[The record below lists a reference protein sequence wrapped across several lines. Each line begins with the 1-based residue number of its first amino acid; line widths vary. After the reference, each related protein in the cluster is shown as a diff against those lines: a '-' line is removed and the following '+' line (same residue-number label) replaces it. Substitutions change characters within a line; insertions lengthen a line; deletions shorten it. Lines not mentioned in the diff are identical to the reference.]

1 MQAADADAV
10 AAWRY
15 QPPYDFYDTAADPSS
30 LTEVLDARRWG
41 HSYFSV
47 FSAPESG
54 DEEPVGFLSLTRR
67 AGGEEL
73 EIGLGLRP
81 DLTGRG
87 MGLSF
92 VEVCLDFA
100 RTRSKAKT
108 FILHV
113 ATFNRR
119 AQTVYERAGFVA
131 QETSFRHL
139 GGRPWEFLRMSRPA

>member
-15 QPPYDFYDTAADPSS
+15 EPPYDFYDTAADPSS
-30 LTEVLDARRWG
+30 LMEVLDAGRWG
-41 HSYFSV
+41 DTYFSV
-47 FSAPESG
+47 CSAPESG
-54 DEEPVGFLSLTRR
+54 QSELVGFLGLTRLR
-67 AGGEEL
+67 SGEL

-87 MGLSF
+87 LGLRF
-92 VEVCLDFA
+92 VEACLDFA
-100 RTRSKAKT
+100 HSRFDTT
-108 FILHV
+108 GFILYV

-119 AQTVYERAGFVA
+119 ARIVYERAGFVA

-139 GGRPWEFLRMSRPA
+139 SGRRWEFLRMSRPA